1 MELCN
6 FLLITDLPQSL
17 CCWPSSVVGIQF
29 ISSDCSAPDNLELS
43 KNCKPDRS
51 NWERQEDAGLQQQDG
66 RSEGGLFYRLH
77 MGGNIV
83 FPLFHCFVLCN
94 YEISVF
100 PEHFSSLDKQVTSVF
115 RTTVW
120 MGFAPVECL
129 HESSFPNKEKQPL
142 CFALI
147 DSFPAHKIPLM
158 MNRRHW
164 RNAIQPSTALFLPRH
179 DNVVSPCIDGWTF
192 WLRFAQSLRLLS
204 ESVQRNWIVPH
215 HSKRAVLGY
224 ITQSTAIGNAPRT
237 EPTTLST
244 DGRAIETEQFDW

>member
-1 MELCN
+1 
-6 FLLITDLPQSL
+6 
-17 CCWPSSVVGIQF
+17 
-29 ISSDCSAPDNLELS
+29 
-43 KNCKPDRS
+43 
-51 NWERQEDAGLQQQDG
+51 
-66 RSEGGLFYRLH
+66 
-77 MGGNIV
+77 
-83 FPLFHCFVLCN
+83 
-94 YEISVF
+94 
-100 PEHFSSLDKQVTSVF
+100 
-115 RTTVW
+115 

-129 HESSFPNKEKQPL
+129 HESSSPNKEKQPL

-192 WLRFAQSLRLLS
+192 WLRFAQSLRLLT
-204 ESVQRNWIVPH
+204 ESVQRNWIAPH

-237 EPTTLST
+237 EQTHFRPTEEQSKRNNSIDKRKNHFSTLQNSFAMDLTSFFLSPPVRQKVHAIRHALAGIFVKNCIVLT
-244 DGRAIETEQFDW
+244 DGVET